1 MEETNMRVMV
11 IVKANQ
17 ESESGVLPSRELLT
31 EMGKFNEELVKAGV
45 MLAGEGL
52 HSSAK
57 GVRVKFGGGK
67 STVTDGPFTETK
79 ELIAGF
85 WLWQVKSIEEAI
97 EWIRRSPFQKGNEEI
112 ERPAEAERIFA
123 TLADGGQV
131 TMPVQETF
139 WAHRFGMVTDR
150 FGTPWM
156 VNCAKPLGAVT
167 AAARKSA

>member
-1 MEETNMRVMV
+1 MQTSTHLHFNG
-11 IVKANQ
+11 NC
-17 ESESGVLPSRELLT
+17 REAFDFYART
-31 EMGKFNEELVKAGV
+31 
-45 MLAGEGL
+45 
-52 HSSAK
+52 
-57 GVRVKFGGGK
+57 FGGKIVFSMTYGESPGAEK
-67 STVTDGPFTETK
+67 TSPESRNKIIHARIDFGGQFLLGCDTPAERYRTPE
-79 ELIAGF
+79 GF
-85 WLWQVKSIEEAI
+85 NVMAAVEQ
-97 EWIRRSPFQKGNEEI
+97 
-112 ERPAEAERIFA
+112 PAEAERIFA

>member
-1 MEETNMRVMV
+1 MRVMV
-11 IVKANQ
+11 IVKANK
-17 ESESGVLPSRELLT
+17 ESESGVLPSREILT

-85 WLWQVKSIEEAI
+85 WLWQVKSLEEAV

-112 ERPAEAERIFA
+112 EIRRVFDAEDFGANLTPELRAQEAQQRERVA
-123 TLADGGQV
+123 GK
-131 TMPVQETF
+131 
-139 WAHRFGMVTDR
+139 H
-150 FGTPWM
+150 
-156 VNCAKPLGAVT
+156 
-167 AAARKSA
+167 

>member
-1 MEETNMRVMV
+1 MQTSTHLHFNG
-11 IVKANQ
+11 NC
-17 ESESGVLPSRELLT
+17 REAFDFYARTL
-31 EMGKFNEELVKAGV
+31 
-45 MLAGEGL
+45 
-52 HSSAK
+52 
-57 GVRVKFGGGK
+57 GGK
-67 STVTDGPFTETK
+67 IVLAMTYGEAPGAQRTSDDSRNKIIHARIDLGGQFLLGCDTPAERYRTPE
-79 ELIAGF
+79 GF
-85 WLWQVKSIEEAI
+85 NVMAAVEQ
-97 EWIRRSPFQKGNEEI
+97 
-112 ERPAEAERIFA
+112 PAEAERIFA

>member
-1 MEETNMRVMV
+1 MQTSTHLHFNG
-11 IVKANQ
+11 NC
-17 ESESGVLPSRELLT
+17 REAFDFYART
-31 EMGKFNEELVKAGV
+31 
-45 MLAGEGL
+45 
-52 HSSAK
+52 
-57 GVRVKFGGGK
+57 FGGKIVFSMTYGESPGAEK
-67 STVTDGPFTETK
+67 TSPESRNKIIHARIDFGGQFLLGCDTPAERYHRP
-79 ELIAGF
+79 EGF
-85 WLWQVKSIEEAI
+85 NVMAAVEQ
-97 EWIRRSPFQKGNEEI
+97 
-112 ERPAEAERIFA
+112 PAEAERIFA